1 MKLFVQ
7 LIGCYE
13 SWELAALASFKNCFS
28 FQDLWACNGH
38 IYSVKGLY
46 QKVRVQNVGYT
57 QNYEFR
63 NEIDYSNP
71 GLWK

>member
-7 LIGCYE
+7 LIGCYK

-38 IYSVKGLY
+38 IYSVKGLW

-57 QNYEFR
+57 QKHEFW
-63 NEIDYSNP
+63 NEMTFSNP